1 MTRLPENN
9 SIISHYFPKDLGK
22 LKGVCGRRG
31 GAVKHASKPHPV
43 YIS

>member
-22 LKGVCGRRG
+22 LKGVCGQG
-31 GAVKHASKPHPV
+31 GVLLNMPLNLTLCT
-43 YIS
+43 